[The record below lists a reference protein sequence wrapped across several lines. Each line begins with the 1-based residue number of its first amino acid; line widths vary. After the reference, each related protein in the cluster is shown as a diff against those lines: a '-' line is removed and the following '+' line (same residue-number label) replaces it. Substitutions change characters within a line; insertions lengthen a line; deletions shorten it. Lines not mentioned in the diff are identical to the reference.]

1 MTTLLTGAFT
11 AIINA
16 ATQVFTLATD
26 AEGMGPYFVLGI
38 GVSLV
43 MAGILVVRRL
53 IWGA

>member
-1 MTTLLTGAFT
+1 MTELLTGAFT
-11 AIINA
+11 GIISA
-16 ATQVFTLATD
+16 ATQVFTFATST
-26 AEGMGPYFVLGI
+26 AVGPYFVLGI